1 MEAGEAG
8 AKVATEAAAEAAA
21 AAAGTRLEAMHI
33 VILSKYKFSSFP

>member
-8 AKVATEAAAEAAA
+8 AKVATEAAA

-33 VILSKYKFSSFP
+33 VILSKYKLSFFP